1 MNEVEKRTVINMY
14 LDIFN
19 FIVDIR
25 PGPEH
30 PTDNEI
36 NFFTK

>member
-1 MNEVEKRTVINMY
+1 MY
-14 LDIFN
+14 LDIFS

-30 PTDNEI
+30 PNDNET
-36 NFFTK
+36 NFLVFQKKLL